1 MKIELL
7 KPYGINPKGA
17 VLDMA
22 PSVATLLIDRKV
34 AEEVK
39 PKVKQAQ
46 TKKP

>member
-7 KPYGINPKGA
+7 KPYGINPKGV

-39 PKVKQAQ
+39 TKTVKPNPKKQ
-46 TKKP
+46 